1 MLFSG
6 RRLLVNLF
14 TTYKLSP
21 ALPEGLEVINMATEL
36 ELKLMV
42 QPEYLK
48 SVCAFLDEF
57 CEKSSSSDDA
67 RQPTLDLMNGYYDT
81 ADGLL
86 MENGI
91 AMRIRAVNQQ
101 YIQTVKT
108 RGSSRIGMH
117 ERGEW
122 EWQIS
127 TDTLDLSL
135 LSEVPLPEAL
145 TNMAWS
151 RDLIEVFRTD
161 FKRHVWNISYDDALI
176 EVVCDEGGVTSQF
189 GHDAISEL
197 ELELKSG
204 PELSLYA
211 FAKHIAKSLPVQVS
225 TVSKAQKGARLK
237 HRRIEF
243 PSKPTKSDSLLVFAA
258 YWYETWLVYWEALFY
273 MRDEA
278 LIQPILTSLAQ
289 LQKCVPRHLSIQLA
303 ELERDYEA
311 LFNQDDDALLA
322 KLAGGTQT
330 GVMMLETGL
339 WLNQQLD

>member
-1 MLFSG
+1 
-6 RRLLVNLF
+6 
-14 TTYKLSP
+14 
-21 ALPEGLEVINMATEL
+21 MATEL

-57 CEKSSSSDDA
+57 CEKSLSHDNA

-81 ADGLL
+81 SDAKL
-86 MENGI
+86 MKNGI

-108 RGSSRIGMH
+108 KGSSRIGMH

-127 TDTLDLSL
+127 TDSLDLSL
-135 LSEVPLPEAL
+135 LKEVPLPDSLAD
-145 TNMAWS
+145 MSWS
-151 RDLIEVFRTD
+151 HDLIEVFRTD
-161 FKRHVWNISYDDALI
+161 FKRKVWNVVYDGALI
-176 EVVCDEGGVTSQF
+176 EVVCDQGDVTSQF
-189 GHDAISEL
+189 GRDVISEL

-211 FAKHIAKSLPVQVS
+211 FAKHIANSLPVQVS

-243 PSKPTKSDSLLVFAA
+243 PSKPAKSDSLLVFAA
-258 YWYETWLVYWEALFY
+258 YWYETWLTYWEALFY
-273 MRDEA
+273 LNDEA
-278 LIQPILTSLAQ
+278 LIQPILTSLVQ
-289 LQKCVPRHLSIQLA
+289 LQKCVPGALSRQLA
-303 ELERDYEA
+303 ALERDYEA
-311 LFNQDDDALLA
+311 LFDQDDDALLA

-339 WLNQQLD
+339 WLNRQLD